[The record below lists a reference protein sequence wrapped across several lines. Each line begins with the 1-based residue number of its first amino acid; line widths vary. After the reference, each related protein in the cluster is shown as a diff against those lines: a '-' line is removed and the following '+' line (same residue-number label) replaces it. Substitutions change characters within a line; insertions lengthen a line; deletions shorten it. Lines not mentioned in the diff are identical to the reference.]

1 MSSTE
6 TVILPVA
13 NKTFAYTFPPFPS
26 VPEGVTIVPFKEF
39 TEYGTRVIGEDGIE
53 RDGLGIATIALPP
66 KKPKMKMVSGSSLK
80 KEWWNDWEALG
91 EPRRGPY
98 DPNLNPADR
107 LYQSSTEFSK
117 RYNPES
123 NEHLQKIWAAFRD
136 YIGLNP
142 STGTEGVAADEEASD
157 DELEESVL
165 PNLEPPAV
173 DVAPAVVDMAPA
185 SVQFVD
191 EILQTEKEK
200 KTAAFFDN
208 PARSFEIF
216 LSSYMFEKGLMWSP
230 YNLVSAPHLLRFF
243 VKVLLLNKV
252 LPENTQDSLALID
265 LAGKQLPLIPRISN
279 ALPDAFSEACQS
291 HWGPKANDFPQSDI
305 SDTKSLGDEP
315 KAKRAK
321 LGHEADEHIEEIT
334 TDGATALET
343 APKAQDVNMEDAS
356 HDGGWSTGGGW
367 GKADDAKMD
376 TGSDGGGWDSGAGWG
391 DAWGKSDPVANEPA
405 PLMPAK
411 LETAPRPTL
420 LTLLG
425 PSAFP
430 LTHAPGIVEWSV
442 RRIKSVSA
450 PLQNSV
456 LPGIGAKAIERE
468 LEARMH
474 RVVLEPWVGVYPAVV
489 PPHILGCSVG
499 ALAPAV
505 AASLE
510 HPKPHDVLKDEIT
523 VLVEPET
530 AQLLC
535 KGMGLGGRWV
545 QLARVQ
551 DREPVITTNVAAEDK
566 KKLSKTQKARRRLR
580 YWYIDEH
587 VMTVPSYWVA

>member
-6 TVILPVA
+6 TVVLPAA

-26 VPEGVTIVPFKEF
+26 VPQGVTIVPFKKF
-39 TEYGTRVIGEDGIE
+39 TEYGTRVIGKDGIE

-66 KKPKMKMVSGSSLK
+66 KKPKVKMVSGSSLK
-80 KEWWNDWEALG
+80 KEWWHDWEALG

-107 LYQSSTEFSK
+107 LYQSATEFSK
-117 RYNPES
+117 RYGAES
-123 NEHLQKIWAAFRD
+123 NEHLQKIWIAFRN
-136 YIGLNP
+136 YIGLR
-142 STGTEGVAADEEASD
+142 TKGVAAEEEVSD
-157 DELEESVL
+157 DEYEESGP
-165 PNLEPPAV
+165 PNQEPAV
-173 DVAPAVVDMAPA
+173 VDMAPAVVNMAPA

-191 EILQTEKEK
+191 ETLQTEKEK
-200 KTAAFFDN
+200 KTAAFLNN
-208 PARSFEIF
+208 PAKSFEIF
-216 LSSYMFEKGLMWSP
+216 LSSHMYETGLMWSP
-230 YNLVSAPHLLRFF
+230 YNLVSTPHLLRFF
-243 VKVLLLNKV
+243 VKFLLLNKV
-252 LPENTQDSLALID
+252 LREHTQSLQDSLKLID
-265 LAGKQLPLIPRISN
+265 LAGKELSLIPRISN

-291 HWGPKANDFPQSDI
+291 HWGCKADDFPQSDPE
-305 SDTKSLGDEP
+305 DTESVSDEP

-321 LGHEADEHIEEIT
+321 LDHEAEEHIEEIT
-334 TDGATALET
+334 TDGAAALET
-343 APKAQDVNMEDAS
+343 VPGAQDVDMKDVAQ
-356 HDGGWSTGGGW
+356 DGGWGAGGGW

-391 DAWGKSDPVANEPA
+391 DAWGKSNPVANEPTA
-405 PLMPAK
+405 LTPAK

-430 LTHAPGIVEWSV
+430 LTHTPGIVEWSV

-450 PLQNSV
+450 PLQNYV
-456 LPGIGAKAIERE
+456 PQGIGAEAIERE

-474 RVVLEPWVGVYPAVV
+474 RVVLEPWVGVYPAAV

-505 AASLE
+505 AASPE
-510 HPKPHDVLKDEIT
+510 QPKPHDVLKDEIT

-530 AQLLC
+530 AKFMC
-535 KGMGLGGRWV
+535 RGMGLGGRWV

-551 DREPVITTNVAAEDK
+551 DREPVVTTNVVPDDK

-587 VMTVPSYWVA
+587 VMTVPSYWVV